1 MDHKRYPALIERY
14 QKLGAISIDQ
24 SETQESLIKKLIELS
39 REKKQILMEAN
50 EIIREHITKYEKE
63 PNLLDETAAAVLE
76 ELLAGLTPS
85 KGSGDGS
92 NYLDPSISLR
102 VAKLLLRYYQSM
114 SPQDPEQIVRLLQQC
129 ALYDLIMKDHQDDY
143 ESTPYAIMAERY
155 LGEFDSLSDK
165 AKRRLVHI
173 LTIGGYNRKDL
184 TFGLVKYRENEA
196 AFMDIRRK
204 IGEDDLT
211 IQYYYALFKSN
222 ALAYALQ
229 ACFLTEA
236 AEKRGTPL
244 SEPLIDLE
252 REAPTM
258 EFFQQALEEILESDQ
273 APRLLYDRVSVRFCI
288 AQTDYHLGKITLEE
302 LLTRLEEYCRP
313 HEDYSPYEQSSALL
327 TGIPC
332 YLDYLCRCSNYDRQY
347 VIDKSM
353 QLIEHVLKQAEDTVK
368 ELNEESQHAGAAAI
382 HRAGLQMISTAAG
395 FLDFDFFKRAV
406 LNITIYAN
414 KELYVHT
421 MMVKEITLV
430 LLTYI
435 LDHNPQYLD
444 GVAGRSWENC
454 RDHKQEILELMENCA
469 LLHDIG
475 KYFCLDI
482 VNNSS
487 RGLTDDEFE
496 ILKEHPTNF
505 SKVYQGNMSPEIEC
519 IRDCAELHHLWYNEA
534 GGYPRRTHTVN
545 KPFVNILTI
554 ADCIDAA
561 TDNIGR
567 PYGMNKTL
575 EQVMAEFDDAKG
587 TRYSGYISE
596 LLHVEDIRRKID
608 YIIEDRRQELYC
620 EIYLPSGKNS

>member
-1 MDHKRYPALIERY
+1 MDYKRYPALMERY
-14 QKLGAISIDQ
+14 QNLCAVSIDPQ
-24 SETQESLIKKLIELS
+24 ETQESLIKKLIELS
-39 REKKQILMEAN
+39 REKKQILVEAN
-50 EIIREHITKYEKE
+50 DIIREHITKYEKE
-63 PNLLDETAAAVLE
+63 PNLLDEAAAAVLE
-76 ELLAGLTPS
+76 EFLVGLTPAQKNES
-85 KGSGDGS
+85 GS

-102 VAKLLLRYYQSM
+102 VSKLLLRYYQSM

-129 ALYDLIMKDHQDDY
+129 ALYDLILKDHQDDH
-143 ESTPYAIMAERY
+143 ESTPFAIMAERY

-196 AFMDIRRK
+196 AFMDILRK

-211 IQYYYALFKSN
+211 IQYYYALFKTN

-236 AEKRGTPL
+236 AEKRGVPL

-258 EFFQQALEEILESDQ
+258 EFFQQALKEILESEL
-273 APRLLYDRVSVRFCI
+273 AHRLLYDRVSVKFCI

-302 LLTRLEEYCRP
+302 LLARMEEYRQP
-313 HEDYSPYEQSSALL
+313 QEDYSSYEKSSALL

-332 YLDYLCRCSNYDRQY
+332 YMDYLCGCGSYDKQY
-347 VIDKSM
+347 VLDKSM
-353 QLIEHVLKQAEDTVK
+353 HLIEHVLKQSED
-368 ELNEESQHAGAAAI
+368 LSQYAGATTI
-382 HRAGLQMISTAAG
+382 NRAGLQMISTASG
-395 FLDFDFFKRAV
+395 FLDFDFFKHTV

-421 MMVKEITLV
+421 MMVKEISLV
-430 LLTYI
+430 LLDYI
-435 LDHNPQYLD
+435 LDHDPRYLD
-444 GVAGRSWENC
+444 GVAGYSWEYC
-454 RDHKQEILELMENCA
+454 RDHKQEIMDLMENCA

-487 RGLTDDEFE
+487 RSLTDDEFD
-496 ILKEHPTNF
+496 IIKEHPTNF
-505 SKVYQGNMSPEIEC
+505 SKIYQGPMDPQMEC

-534 GGYPRRTHTVN
+534 GGYPRRSHTAN

-554 ADCIDAA
+554 ADCTDAA

-567 PYGMNKTL
+567 PYGFGKSL
-575 EQVMAEFDDAKG
+575 ETVMGEFDAERD
-587 TRYSGYISE
+587 TRYSGYVSD
-596 LLHVEDIRRKID
+596 LLHIDEIRQRIQ
-608 YIIEDRRQELYC
+608 YVIRDRRQEIYC
-620 EIYLPSGKNS
+620 GVYLK